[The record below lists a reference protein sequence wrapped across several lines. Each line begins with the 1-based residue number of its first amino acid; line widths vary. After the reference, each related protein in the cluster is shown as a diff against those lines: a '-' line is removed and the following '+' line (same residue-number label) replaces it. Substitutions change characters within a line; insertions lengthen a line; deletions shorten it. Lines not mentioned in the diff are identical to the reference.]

1 MCVRECVCARVHVCV
16 CVCTCVCVCDCECEC
31 VKSVEMQMGKVH
43 TSEEPRVAM
52 KRVEM
57 QMVGFL

>member
-1 MCVRECVCARVHVCV
+1 VCTCARVCV
-16 CVCTCVCVCDCECEC
+16 CVHVCVCVCDCECEC
-31 VKSVEMQMGKVH
+31 VKSVEMQTGKVH